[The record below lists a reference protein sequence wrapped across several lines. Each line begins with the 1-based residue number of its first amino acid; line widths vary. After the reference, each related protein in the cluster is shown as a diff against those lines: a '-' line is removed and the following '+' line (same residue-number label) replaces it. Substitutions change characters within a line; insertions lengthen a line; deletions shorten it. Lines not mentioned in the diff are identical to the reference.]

1 MALNLAFL
9 NRSYPSLE
17 TFKVDQEK
25 INAFSDAIGDHN
37 DYVKQGYASPT
48 FLISIQMGAM
58 EVALFDPELGL
69 DYSKVV
75 HGEQS
80 FEYKKPVKA
89 GDELFWDYNRDCFC
103 RVCKKDAFFLTQE
116 ISTYSKCS
124 HCGESKRCYK
134 VCETCSNFMCPKCYD
149 NFQIKL

>member
-1 MALNLAFL
+1 VALNLAFL

-17 TFKVDQEK
+17 TFKVDQTK
-25 INAFSDAIGDHN
+25 IEAFSAVIGDDN
-37 DYVKQGYASPT
+37 EYIKQGFASPT
-48 FLISIQMGAM
+48 FLISIQMSAM

-89 GDELFWDYNRDCFC
+89 GDELSF
-103 RVCKKDAFFLTQE
+103 V
-116 ISTYSKCS
+116 STIEDIKSKVGNDFITIRS
-124 HCGESKRCYK
+124 DVTDSLGNEVATLKATLIARGTDK
-134 VCETCSNFMCPKCYD
+134 
-149 NFQIKL
+149 

>member
-1 MALNLAFL
+1 VALNLAFL

-25 INAFSDAIGDHN
+25 INAFSDAIGDNN

-58 EVALFDPELGL
+58 EAALFDPELGL

-89 GDELFWDYNRDCFC
+89 GDELSFTSTIEDIKSKVGNDFITIRSD
-103 RVCKKDAFFLTQE
+103 VKDAAGNEVATLKATL
-116 ISTYSKCS
+116 IARGTDS
-124 HCGESKRCYK
+124 
-134 VCETCSNFMCPKCYD
+134 
-149 NFQIKL
+149 

>member
-17 TFKVDQEK
+17 TFKVYQTK
-25 INAFSDAIGDHN
+25 IEAFSAAIGDDN
-37 DYVKQGYASPT
+37 EYIKQGFASPT
-48 FLISIQMGAM
+48 FLISIQMSAM

-89 GDELFWDYNRDCFC
+89 GDELSF
-103 RVCKKDAFFLTQE
+103 V
-116 ISTYSKCS
+116 STIEDIKSKVGNDFITIRS
-124 HCGESKRCYK
+124 DVTDSLGNEVATLKATLIARGTDK
-134 VCETCSNFMCPKCYD
+134 
-149 NFQIKL
+149 

>member
-17 TFKVDQEK
+17 TFKVDQTK
-25 INAFSDAIGDHN
+25 IEAFSAAIGDDN
-37 DYVKQGYASPT
+37 EYIKQGFASPT
-48 FLISIQMGAM
+48 FLIYIQMSAM

-89 GDELFWDYNRDCFC
+89 GDELSF
-103 RVCKKDAFFLTQE
+103 V
-116 ISTYSKCS
+116 STIEDIKSKVGNDFITIRS
-124 HCGESKRCYK
+124 DVTDSLGNEVATLKATLIARGTDK
-134 VCETCSNFMCPKCYD
+134 
-149 NFQIKL
+149 

>member
-25 INAFSDAIGDHN
+25 INTFSDAIGDNN
-37 DYVKQGYASPT
+37 DYVKQGFASPT

-58 EVALFDPELGL
+58 KVALFDPELGL

-80 FEYKKPVKA
+80 FEYKKLVKA
-89 GDELFWDYNRDCFC
+89 GDELSF
-103 RVCKKDAFFLTQE
+103 
-116 ISTYSKCS
+116 ISTIEDIKSKVGNDFITIRS
-124 HCGESKRCYK
+124 DVRDAAGNEVAILKATLIARG
-134 VCETCSNFMCPKCYD
+134 TD
-149 NFQIKL
+149 N

>member
-25 INAFSDAIGDHN
+25 IQAFSDAIGDN
-37 DYVKQGYASPT
+37 NEYVKQGFASPT

-89 GDELFWDYNRDCFC
+89 GDELSFTSTIEDIKSKVGNDFITIRSD
-103 RVCKKDAFFLTQE
+103 VKDAAGNDVATLKATL
-116 ISTYSKCS
+116 IARGT
-124 HCGESKRCYK
+124 
-134 VCETCSNFMCPKCYD
+134 D
-149 NFQIKL
+149 N